1 MQYNLGLNIVQHS
14 ETLSDWSQGP
24 IVSPFIGLRA
34 KPGGWREMHTGRNTY
49 LLYCCECKVH
59 ALNTSSPLT
68 QKHVVFRIM
77 PKKDCTTE
85 IKSICAT
92 HKTHLPVFGQEERLN
107 SVMFASEMHA
117 TKQANTTG
125 VQYWLGLSKTTWIGA
140 TSRVACSQHTTL
152 WVFCLCILHTFH
164 AHDRRLTK
172 AKSLANHQ

>member
-1 MQYNLGLNIVQHS
+1 MR
-14 ETLSDWSQGP
+14 LSVIGQQGP

-59 ALNTSSPLT
+59 ALTPVPPDSET
-68 QKHVVFRIM
+68 FVFRIM

-92 HKTHLPVFGQEERLN
+92 HKNTFASFRPGGTLE

-117 TKQANTTG
+117 NKQ
-125 VQYWLGLSKTTWIGA
+125 SKTQRVSILVRFVKNTWIGA
-140 TSRVACSQHTTL
+140 TSRVACSHIPPCGFVYVSTHISCAWQRSDKSKVHWQTTNNP
-152 WVFCLCILHTFH
+152 WRQTQRKCG
-164 AHDRRLTK
+164 
-172 AKSLANHQ
+172 